1 MSDHLWRLA
10 WALPLVLLL
19 GLVIVLL
26 LKRHMAGRLS
36 MKPDAQR
43 MVVRESMSVSIQTQL
58 HLIEVDSSVY
68 LLVESAGGTQVQ
80 AVSRAHTDGTVLA
93 MQLGAPWLRRLPKRA

>member
-1 MSDHLWRLA
+1 MMSDHLWRLA

-58 HLIEVDSSVY
+58 HLIEV
-68 LLVESAGGTQVQ
+68 ESAGGTQVQ